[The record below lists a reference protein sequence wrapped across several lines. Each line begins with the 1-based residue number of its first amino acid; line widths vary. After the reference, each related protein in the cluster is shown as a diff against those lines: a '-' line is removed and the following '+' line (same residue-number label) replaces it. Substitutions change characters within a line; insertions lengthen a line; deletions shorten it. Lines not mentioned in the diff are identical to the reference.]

1 MALNQ
6 GHEIDNCKV
15 LDPEKRF
22 MGFSWTFHGIFI
34 KLMLVVGEV
43 VEKYY
48 CSLRIQ
54 ECRFEFHTSYGN
66 D

>member
-1 MALNQ
+1 
-6 GHEIDNCKV
+6 
-15 LDPEKRF
+15 
-22 MGFSWTFHGIFI
+22 
-34 KLMLVVGEV
+34 MLVVGEV

-66 D
+66 DQRIHFSNNQSLIESCGVRLTCLDCNRPDLNSVA